1 VSAESQAA
9 QLMLLW
15 CQMQRRSDLMSV
27 SQLEL
32 KERSEHSSFVMEA
45 DFEFNLLE
53 SRRIVWVLWAEE
65 G

>member
-1 VSAESQAA
+1 
-9 QLMLLW
+9 
-15 CQMQRRSDLMSV
+15 MSV